1 MDDPLSLK
9 KFERRG
15 CLHLFLLMKFIPIRV
30 LTGSLFYKQSIIGYT
45 FNAMFRKAVFDLFTK
60 KSVLIPGKRTD
71 LFYENKSP
79 FTGRSKVFNVS

>member
-30 LTGSLFYKQSIIGYT
+30 LTGSIIGYT